1 MTGMWMGW
9 LETAADI
16 LWSEHKDKS
25 SILKKMENEK
35 FQIKFLIT
43 LELSYQPQ
51 TTFLGNT

>member
-1 MTGMWMGW
+1 MTGVWMGW

-16 LWSEHKDKS
+16 LWSKHKDKS
-25 SILKKMENEK
+25 YILKKIENEK

>member
-1 MTGMWMGW
+1 MTGVWMGW

-16 LWSEHKDKS
+16 LWSKHKDKS
-25 SILKKMENEK
+25 YILKKMENEK

-51 TTFLGNT
+51 TTFLGST